1 MKKIILTL
9 LSIMLIFTAF
19 AAIAELNNVTSEG
32 VNGDLVF
39 YDKSKN
45 EIFSIEA
52 TNRLMTFPSGSGLDV
67 ESGGYFKLAGTAVTA
82 SAAELNALASTGLSA
97 EELGFLNGATAG
109 TQVKS
114 KAVVADANVNIGAT
128 KVTSFY
134 IGTSGSETQV
144 TATGAQLNFLSGV
157 TAGTSASSKAV
168 VLSASGKIDTIDMT
182 AWKINGTSVTA
193 TAANLN
199 AVPTATGTGLE
210 IDAMTKNV
218 YSSAS
223 TITLGAGGAVTQAAA
238 IQLKDADG
246 NAIAAVQKIRVYVSD
261 DAAGATPATSG
272 CNGAVTVSVGATLKV
287 QTEKLDWDL
296 VTDANGAVTLTFDNT
311 GGGGAYTKYV
321 VVVLPNGK
329 VLVSAALNVAT
340 A

>member
-1 MKKIILTL
+1 MKKTLFIIL
-9 LSIMLIFTAF
+9 SIIFLF
-19 AAIAELNNVTSEG
+19 ASVSWAADATYSAGVYHKAGGDEEVVASGGQITVESGGELEVE
-32 VNGDLVF
+32 
-39 YDKSKN
+39 
-45 EIFSIEA
+45 
-52 TNRLMTFPSGSGLDV
+52 SGGILDV

-82 SAAELNALASTGLSA
+82 TATEINKVAGV
-97 EELGFLNGATAG
+97 TAG
-109 TQVKS
+109 TVTAS
-114 KAVVADANVNIGAT
+114 KAVVVDANKHIDTLGISASGL
-128 KVTSFY
+128 K
-134 IGTSGSETQV
+134 IGTSGSETAV
-144 TATGAQLNFLSGV
+144 TATGAELNFVASV
-157 TAGTSASSKAV
+157 TAGTASASKAA
-168 VLSASGKIDTIDMT
+168 VLGTNKNLDEFHT
-182 AWKINGTSVTA
+182 AALYLGAGAGTLVTA

-199 AVPTATGTGLE
+199 AVPTATGTGTE

-287 QTEKLDWDL
+287 QTAKLDWDL

-311 GGGGAYTKYV
+311 GGGGNYTKYV

>member
-1 MKKIILTL
+1 MKKT
-9 LSIMLIFTAF
+9 LSIIFVTIFLFASVSF
-19 AAIAELNNVTSEG
+19 AADATYSAG
-32 VNGDLVF
+32 VYHKAGGDEEVVA
-39 YDKSKN
+39 SGGQITVESGG
-45 EIFSIEA
+45 EIEVE
-52 TNRLMTFPSGSGLDV
+52 SGGIIDV
-67 ESGGYFKLAGTAVTA
+67 ESGGYFKLAGTA
-82 SAAELNALASTGLSA
+82 
-97 EELGFLNGATAG
+97 
-109 TQVKS
+109 
-114 KAVVADANVNIGAT
+114 
-128 KVTSFY
+128 
-134 IGTSGSETQV
+134 V

-182 AWKINGTSVTA
+182 AWKINGTPVTA

>member
-1 MKKIILTL
+1 MKKIIITV
-9 LSIMLIFTAF
+9 LSIMVFFTSFVAM
-19 AAIAELNNVTSEG
+19 AELNNVTSEG

-52 TNRLMTFPSGSGLDV
+52 TNRLMTFPSGSGIDV
-67 ESGGYFKLAGTAVTA
+67 ESGAYFKLAGTAVTA
-82 SAAELNALASTGLSA
+82 
-97 EELGFLNGATAG
+97 TA
-109 TQVKS
+109 
-114 KAVVADANVNIGAT
+114 
-128 KVTSFY
+128 
-134 IGTSGSETQV
+134 
-144 TATGAQLNFLSGV
+144 AQLNFLSGV

-168 VLSASGKIDTIDMT
+168 VLSAAGKIDTIDLT
-182 AWKINGTSVTA
+182 AWKIGGTSVTA

-223 TITLGAGGAVTQAAA
+223 TITLGAGGATTQAAA

-287 QTEKLDWDL
+287 QTAKLDWDL

-321 VVVLPNGK
+321 VVVLPNG
-329 VLVSAALNVAT
+329 
-340 A
+340 